1 MAKAIYNEDSIQVLE
16 GLDGLRMRPTMYLSE
31 RGDSMAYRAIKEVV
45 DNTLDEYLAGRNKHI
60 ELHIDKKRGYYI
72 VADKAEG
79 IPIGIH
85 PKYKKERI
93 STLTLIFTRLHAGGK
108 FNDSAYKSSA
118 GTHGIGASATNAV
131 SESFEVWTHR
141 DGTCYYQRFEKGIPK
156 TDVVKKAIP
165 ADVSG
170 CLKSKP
176 TRGTVVRVKLDQSI
190 VQGDQETPAGLSVA
204 TAQHWLPVLAYLN
217 TGLSV
222 TLSVGTK
229 SKTWINKVGPK
240 LLIDKCLE
248 STGSTPTGRPLVYE
262 DDNITLALQWA
273 NYAGDSGF
281 LSYVSCS
288 PTKDHGTHV
297 QGMCEALTKA
307 LSKYNPRKVRI
318 VPSDTLLGVVGVL
331 NWRMHGP
338 EFTSQVKDKLASK
351 VTKDVYTKCLPL
363 FEAFFAKNQPLAR
376 KIIKRIAELTK
387 IKESQKK
394 LLENITDAQAKSK
407 GLMLPGVLMQAPN
420 CPIEKR
426 ELYIV
431 EGDSA
436 AGSAKLARDG
446 KYQEV
451 MRAKGKPLNCI
462 RQTEAK
468 SFGNTEIQNFLTAIG
483 YDFLAKKKGTDP
495 TANIRVGHIYLLA
508 DADPDGFHINTLLLC
523 VLHKFVPFMIEQGRA
538 HIIDAPLY
546 NTMYKGRR
554 IYGQNINELRKQVPA
569 NAQINI
575 IRSKGWGE
583 ASVEVLKD
591 IAFNPDTRRVIDV
604 MPVKG
609 DDLKYFLALMGDD
622 VEVRKELLGV

>member
-1 MAKAIYNEDSIQVLE
+1 MQKSGTGSRKRSGTYDEGSIQVLE

-141 DGTCYYQRFEKGIPK
+141 DGACYYQRFEKGIPK

-248 STGSTPTGRPLVYE
+248 STGSTPTGRPLIYE

-363 FEAFFAKNQPLAR
+363 FEAFFAKSPALAKR
-376 KIIKRIAELTK
+376 IIKMIDANHRAKQQQKQMIESVAEAHTK
-387 IKESQKK
+387 
-394 LLENITDAQAKSK
+394 TK
-407 GLMLPGVLMQAPN
+407 GMLLPGILLTAPD
-420 CPIEKR
+420 CAPEKR
-426 ELYIV
+426 ELFIV

-436 AGSAKLARDG
+436 AGCHSGDT
-446 KYQEV
+446 EV
-451 MRAKGKPLNCI
+451 
-462 RQTEAK
+462 
-468 SFGNTEIQNFLTAIG
+468 
-483 YDFLAKKKGTDP
+483 
-495 TANIRVGHIYLLA
+495 LLA
-508 DADPDGFHINTLLLC
+508 DGNKKTFYQLVEDFKNGVDN
-523 VLHKFVPFMIEQGRA
+523 
-538 HIIDAPLY
+538 
-546 NTMYKGRR
+546 
-554 IYGQNINELRKQVPA
+554 YG
-569 NAQINI
+569 
-575 IRSKGWGE
+575 
-583 ASVEVLKD
+583 
-591 IAFNPDTRRVIDV
+591 IAFNLTKKRFTKFKLYHPRITKYVTEMCEIVFDNGVVWRGTPDHPWLLTN
-604 MPVKG
+604 G
-609 DDLKYFLALMGDD
+609 KYKRADELGPDD
-622 VEVRKELLGV
+622 VIQEVPNPSDVLGLLDSEP